1 MSSNRRLGRAEGRAG
16 GRGRQLARRIA
27 GRGSEAGAPL
37 SPSSAPERRSEDS
50 LCDLSAAAEFLG
62 AAAGSAVV
70 FPVVFISK
78 GLYVEQESAASL
90 LEAHS
95 GCKRWVSPGRE
106 QDSLATFRESSQPPR
121 DALLIAQA
129 RPLLCVPPVKP
140 VYHIRAR
147 DCGSNRAPG
156 TSSSTFLAIS
166 ATRVPAP
173 HCRAPGR
180 SWYGPLGKREG

>member
-1 MSSNRRLGRAEGRAG
+1 MSSNRRLSRAEGCAG
-16 GRGRQLARRIA
+16 GGGRQLARRIA
-27 GRGSEAGAPL
+27 RGGKAGAPL

-106 QDSLATFRESSQPPR
+106 QDSLTTFRESSRPPR

-129 RPLLCVPPVKP
+129 RPLLASP
-140 VYHIRAR
+140 
-147 DCGSNRAPG
+147 
-156 TSSSTFLAIS
+156 T
-166 ATRVPAP
+166 
-173 HCRAPGR
+173 
-180 SWYGPLGKREG
+180 